1 MPKADE
7 RIQALKGTGV
17 CVPVIWVA
25 SSIIGFVFFATAVGP
40 EKAVAGAF
48 KCDSHSL
55 SQDDEDSLRAAA
67 QAVLPKSAR
76 LAAISPCR
84 SLGSAHAWI
93 DTRKTTSAEGVQWW
107 EFTCWRPALRR
118 QCDPPEFNQLIVL
131 PLTVG
136 GSSDP

>member
-25 SSIIGFVFFATAVGP
+25 SSIIGFVLFATAVGP

-76 LAAISPCR
+76 LAAISFRQIPLARRAPVGTMLSSSLRGKEDGWSCR
-84 SLGSAHAWI
+84 RSISVFGRSRARGDASLWARA
-93 DTRKTTSAEGVQWW
+93 
-107 EFTCWRPALRR
+107 
-118 QCDPPEFNQLIVL
+118 
-131 PLTVG
+131 
-136 GSSDP
+136 